1 MILQKVPYTL
11 NADESKQ
18 LHELSKKMA
27 DNQVLT
33 IEEKITYESLWNR
46 VLEYKNRQ
54 YQYILMVYKNKKEL
68 ILKDCHE
75 LLSAVTKK
83 DFQGLSRIY

>member
-54 YQYILMVYKNKKEL
+54 YQYILMVYKNKR
-68 ILKDCHE
+68 
-75 LLSAVTKK
+75 LS
-83 DFQGLSRIY
+83 

>member
-1 MILQKVPYTL
+1 MIIQKIPYTL

-27 DNQVLT
+27 DNQALT
-33 IEEKITYESLWNR
+33 IDEKITYESLWNR

-54 YQYILMVYKNKKEL
+54 YQYI
-68 ILKDCHE
+68 
-75 LLSAVTKK
+75 
-83 DFQGLSRIY
+83 